1 MVKTNP
7 TFSIGTTALR
17 ARNPFTTAT
26 VILPDTDA
34 DGNTCA
40 QSATATQMVMRTGNQ
55 ILCKNPDGSLTWHR
69 FDAERS
75 RPSAGLYYVLKI

>member
-7 TFSIGTTALR
+7 TFSVGTTALR
-17 ARNPFTTAT
+17 PVAPTTAT

-40 QSATATQMVMRTGNQ
+40 FSFTSHQMVMRTGNQ
-55 ILCKNPDGSLTWHR
+55 VLCKRADGSLAWYTI
-69 FDAERS
+69 DAERS
-75 RPSAGLYYVLKI
+75 KPNLIYVKRV